1 LKIPTFLEAPD
12 MSLEDLYVFMMKN
25 EAEINWEALQMML
38 DQGNSSPIQTTQ
50 TIQSLKESI
59 KYALGKI
66 LRFKR
71 THSKELSGCSLSEII
86 RMRLNDKK
94 LYIPAGF
101 H

>member
-59 KYALGKI
+59 KYGLGKI

-94 LYIPAGF
+94 LYIPAGI